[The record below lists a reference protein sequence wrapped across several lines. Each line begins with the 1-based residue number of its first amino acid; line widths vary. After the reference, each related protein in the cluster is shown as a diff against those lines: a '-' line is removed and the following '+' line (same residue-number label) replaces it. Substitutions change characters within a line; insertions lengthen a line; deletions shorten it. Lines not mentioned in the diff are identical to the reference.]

1 VRAQPSLGLVLAA
14 LSLASLAPR
23 DALAFCR
30 TTTCDKNCAPDRNGC
45 ATRGEYVYW
54 PDACVTYA
62 VQDMGSPLRG
72 ISAYETDQVMRNAF
86 SAWLGA
92 DCPGGGHPSIGVVP
106 LGGASCDQV
115 EFNAPLA
122 GRPLSANANL
132 VI

>member
-1 VRAQPSLGLVLAA
+1 MRAQLLSLGLTLAA

-62 VQDMGSPLRG
+62 VPTMPNVTTPPTRP
-72 ISAYETDQVMRNAF
+72 ATP
-86 SAWLGA
+86 
-92 DCPGGGHPSIGVVP
+92 C
-106 LGGASCDQV
+106 
-115 EFNAPLA
+115 PLA
-122 GRPLSANANL
+122 ACRTSSNSTGKANP
-132 VI
+132 V